1 LSEALADCF
10 DKDAHGIKTRLHIS
24 SKFNLGY

>member
-1 LSEALADCF
+1 LSEALADCC
-10 DKDAHGIKTRLHIS
+10 DKDEHGIKTRLHIS